1 MMHTIKKA
9 AIFEQT
15 INKSRFIGQLFPV
28 ASVREAKDKL
38 EEVRKQYADATHNC
52 YGYVIGE
59 NGSEGKQS
67 DDGEPPGT
75 AGGVIF
81 GILKKNGLTNV
92 LAVVTRYFGGIKL
105 GAGGLVRAY
114 GSSVSQAIEQA
125 ESIEVRFMI
134 PLELEFGYPH
144 LNSVQKILEN
154 YREMTHDFGETVKM
168 AYLIPED
175 KRAEIIQA
183 LVNATR
189 NEIKITT
196 NVK

>member
-9 AIFEQT
+9 VIFEQT

-28 ASVREAKDKL
+28 ASIREAKDKL
-38 EEVRKQYADATHNC
+38 EQVRKQYADATHNC
-52 YGYVIGE
+52 YGYLIGE

-67 DDGEPPGT
+67 DDGEPSRT

-81 GILKKNGLTNV
+81 GILKKQGLTNV

-114 GSSVSQAIEQA
+114 GSSVSQAIELA
-125 ESIEVRFMI
+125 ECQEIRSMTA
-134 PLELEFGYPH
+134 LELEFGYPH
-144 LNSVQKILEN
+144 LNFVQKVLEN
-154 YREMTHDFGETVKM
+154 HQEMAHDFGETVKM
-168 AYLIPED
+168 TYLIPED
-175 KRAEIIQA
+175 ERPKIIQA

-196 NVK
+196 NEK

>member
-9 AIFEQT
+9 VIFEQI

-28 ASVREAKDKL
+28 ASVLEAKDKL
-38 EEVRKQYADATHNC
+38 EEVRKRYADATHNC

-67 DDGEPPGT
+67 DDGEPSGT
-75 AGGVIF
+75 AGAVIF

-114 GSSVSQAIEQA
+114 GSSVSLAINQA
-125 ESIEVRFMI
+125 EPSEIRSMI
-134 PLELEFGYPH
+134 ALELEFAYPH
-144 LNSVQKILEN
+144 LNSVQKCLEKHQ
-154 YREMTHDFGETVKM
+154 EISHDFGETVKM
-168 AYLIPED
+168 AYLIPETES
-175 KRAEIIQA
+175 AEIRQS
-183 LVNATR
+183 LVDATR
-189 NEIKITT
+189 NEIKITL
-196 NVK
+196 NSK

>member
-1 MMHTIKKA
+1 MHTIKKPV
-9 AIFEQT
+9 IFEQT

-28 ASVREAKDKL
+28 ASVFEAKEKL
-38 EEVRKQYADATHNC
+38 AEIKKQYADAAHNC
-52 YGYVIGE
+52 YGYLIGE

-67 DDGEPPGT
+67 DDGEPSGT

-114 GSSVSQAIEQA
+114 GSSVSQAIERA
-125 ESIEVRFMI
+125 EFQEIRLMTV
-134 PLELEFGYPH
+134 LELEFGYPH
-144 LNSVQKILEN
+144 LNLVQKVLEN
-154 YREMTHDFGETVKM
+154 YREMAHDFQETVKM

-175 KRAEIIQA
+175 ERAEITQA